1 MRTRARVTFSD
12 FDTTSEISGLDGST
26 YIVVSVR
33 LAVEHGDGSLS
44 TTASIGITARQGRR
58 SYELIEP
65 PWAAQPALAEAIL
78 DFVRET
84 ERLFRIAP
92 MSEEHRRRTRAV
104 ELDLDL
110 SDVPA

>member
-1 MRTRARVTFSD
+1 MRTRARITFSD

-26 YIVVSVR
+26 YIVVTIQ
-33 LAVEHGDGSLS
+33 LAVEHSGAALS

-84 ERLFRIAP
+84 ERLFRLSP
-92 MSEEHRRRTRAV
+92 MSDEHRRRRRTLD
-104 ELDLDL
+104 LDLDL
-110 SDVPA
+110 SELPG

>member
-1 MRTRARVTFSD
+1 MRTRARITFSD

-26 YIVVSVR
+26 YIVVTIQ
-33 LAVEHGDGSLS
+33 LAVEHSGAAFA

-84 ERLFRIAP
+84 ERLFRLSP
-92 MSEEHRRRTRAV
+92 MTEEHRRRRRAV
-104 ELDLDL
+104 DLELDLSEL
-110 SDVPA
+110 PA

>member
-1 MRTRARVTFSD
+1 MRTRAKVTFSD

-26 YIVVSVR
+26 YIVVTVR
-33 LAVEHGDGSLS
+33 LVVEHAEGGLS

-65 PWAAQPALAEAIL
+65 PWAAQPVLAEAMI

-84 ERLFRIAP
+84 ERLFRLAP
-92 MSEEHRRRTRAV
+92 MSDDHRRRARTV
-104 ELDLDL
+104 ELDLDVSEL
-110 SDVPA
+110 PA